1 MSKRRI
7 VIATLVAA
15 IVVAVLSGEAF
26 ARRGVHHAQFGRR
39 HLHHDV
45 VRNDPPDDR
54 RSARHAL
61 LRRSKIS
68 DVAGLSRRLD
78 ARRCETMSPMG
89 SCQLGTSLSFG
100 NSRPAQHQKRS
111 VSTFGCPDRPDT
123 WLEKTSD
130 RRDVDGCGRLG
141 LFRRYV
147 DSNAVSRPIRTTKLA
162 ANGASALCAERGEV
176 GIPERTR
183 RRSSHD
189 MRAARSNLW

>member
-7 VIATLVAA
+7 AIATLVAA

-68 DVAGLSRRLD
+68 DVAGVSRRLD

-89 SCQLGTSLSFG
+89 SCQLGTSLVVRKFKTGATSKEM
-100 NSRPAQHQKRS
+100 SEYIWLPRS
-111 VSTFGCPDRPDT
+111 P
-123 WLEKTSD
+123 
-130 RRDVDGCGRLG
+130 
-141 LFRRYV
+141 RYLV
-147 DSNAVSRPIRTTKLA
+147 
-162 ANGASALCAERGEV
+162 GE
-176 GIPERTR
+176 
-183 RRSSHD
+183 
-189 MRAARSNLW
+189 N